1 MKILLVW
8 PIVVDSKEVYH
19 EKMPKSK
26 LKHCETS
33 KDLSVLT
40 KSGKSNY
47 YTAKQEYIKLIILT
61 W

>member
-1 MKILLVW
+1 
-8 PIVVDSKEVYH
+8 
-19 EKMPKSK
+19 MPKSK

-47 YTAKQEYIKLIILT
+47 YTAKQEYIKLIILLDNSNS
-61 W
+61 